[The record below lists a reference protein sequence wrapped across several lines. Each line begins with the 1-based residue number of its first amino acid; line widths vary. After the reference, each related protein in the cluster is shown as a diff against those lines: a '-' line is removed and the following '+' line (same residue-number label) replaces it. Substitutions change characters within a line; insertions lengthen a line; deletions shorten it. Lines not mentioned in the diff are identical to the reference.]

1 MDRFVSPFVAS
12 IIWSHLADSGLL
24 QTYLVQI
31 VKHESTMSAL
41 ATHADRA
48 EWLTRPERG
57 SMLLLR
63 VMAGASRALGRARSR
78 VLLYL
83 IVIYFV
89 LFAPTERR
97 NARNYLR
104 RALGREPKFSDHF
117 RHVLYFATTI
127 HDRVYLLHECFEQFA
142 ISIEGEE
149 LLRAVDATGNGAFL
163 MGAHMGSFEV
173 TRAIGMHRPG
183 IQVVMAMYG
192 DNARKIMTMLEALRP
207 SVQPE
212 IISLGRVEAMLKVRQ
227 RLEDGAFVGI
237 MGDRTLGNEALQEVS
252 FLGNRAYFPVGPM
265 RAAALLGRPV
275 IFMLGL
281 YRGTNRYQLVFE
293 LVADFSTVGS
303 SERAAAVADAI
314 ARYAALLEKYCH
326 SDPYN
331 WFNFFDFWRDAD
343 SRSPLPP

>member
-1 MDRFVSPFVAS
+1 
-12 IIWSHLADSGLL
+12 
-24 QTYLVQI
+24 
-31 VKHESTMSAL
+31 
-41 ATHADRA
+41 
-48 EWLTRPERG
+48 
-57 SMLLLR
+57 MLLLR
-63 VMAGASRALGRARSR
+63 VMAAASRALGRARSR

-104 RALGREPKFSDHF
+104 RALGREPKFSDRF
-117 RHVLYFATTI
+117 RHVLYFATII
-127 HDRVYLLHECFEQFA
+127 HDRVYLLHGFEEFE

-149 LLRAVDATGNGAFL
+149 LVRAVDATGNGAFL

-192 DNARKIMTMLEALRP
+192 DNARKIMTMQEALRP
-207 SVQPE
+207 SVKPE
-212 IISLGRVEAMLKVRQ
+212 IISLGRVEAMLKVHQ

-237 MGDRTLGNEALQEVS
+237 MGDRTLGHEPLQEVS
-252 FLGNRAYFPVGPM
+252 FLGSRAYFPVGPM

-281 YRGTNRYQLVFE
+281 YRGANRYQLVFE
-293 LVADFSTVGS
+293 LVADFSTAGPC
-303 SERAAAVADAI
+303 ERAAAVADAI
-314 ARYAALLEKYCH
+314 ARYAALLEKYCR

-343 SRSPLPP
+343 SGAAPPP